1 MGIPCGDTI
10 ACNSIDCPV
19 FYSRTRD
26 VARLSHTRG
35 ILGPVAELLE
45 KKGDEGLD
53 W

>member
-1 MGIPCGDTI
+1 M
-10 ACNSIDCPV
+10 DCPV

-26 VARLSHTRG
+26 AAGLLHTRAV
-35 ILGPVAELLE
+35 LEPVVELLE